1 MRDKGTPIFWLVSNS
16 TRLKLMD
23 FQWQNFK
30 TKLDIANQKPPWEEV
45 PPVPEI
51 PVNED
56 SEELER
62 IMQLPPMPK
71 GRGY

>member
-1 MRDKGTPIFWLVSNS
+1 MRDNGTPIFWLVDQA

-45 PPVPEI
+45 PKYEI

-62 IMQLPPMPK
+62 MMQQPPRW
-71 GRGY
+71 RGY